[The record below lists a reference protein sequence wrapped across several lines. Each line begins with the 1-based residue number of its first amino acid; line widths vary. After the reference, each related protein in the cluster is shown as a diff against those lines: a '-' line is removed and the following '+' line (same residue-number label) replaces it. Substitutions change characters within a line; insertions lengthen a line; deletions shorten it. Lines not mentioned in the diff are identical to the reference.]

1 MLLQSFSSPPQGFVW
16 FAPTTLQM
24 DPDLA
29 YGLCRPS
36 VSLRFV
42 PSSSLPNILQK
53 TEGHGAL
60 THGKRKE
67 KKKNTCMN
75 Q

>member
-36 VSLRFV
+36 VCLSG
-42 PSSSLPNILQK
+42 SSRRPILPNILQR
-53 TEGHGAL
+53 TEGDGDL
-60 THGKRKE
+60 RHGKSKAGKRA
-67 KKKNTCMN
+67 
-75 Q
+75 